1 MKLRSKLILILLLS
15 AFLNGCGVYS
25 FTGTTLPASIK
36 TFSVQEF
43 FNDTDGGPPNLG
55 LTLTNEMRD
64 YFQSN
69 SSLTLVQDE
78 GDLQFEGGII
88 DYRLTPVA
96 PTAAG
101 SGRDNVTSASL
112 TRLTIVVQTAFTNTQ
127 DEEQSF
133 NRNFQ
138 FYADFDNTSS
148 TLNDVENQLIETIFD
163 QIILEIF
170 NASVA
175 VW

>member
-1 MKLRSKLILILLLS
+1 MNRCFTVILSFLLFS
-15 AFLNGCGVYS
+15 SCGIYS
-25 FTGTTLPASIK
+25 FTGTSLPSSIK

-96 PTAAG
+96 PTAQG
-101 SGRDNVTSASL
+101 SGINNVTSASL
-112 TRLTIVVQTAFTNTQ
+112 TRLTIVVRTAFTNTV
-127 DEEQSF
+127 DENQSF
-133 NRNFQ
+133 NKNFQ
-138 FYADFDNTSS
+138 FYADFDNTTS
-148 TLNDVENQLIETIFD
+148 TLNDVENQLIEIIFE
-163 QIILEIF
+163 QIILDIF

>member
-1 MKLRSKLILILLLS
+1 MKLMNRLILALAILLLINS
-15 AFLNGCGVYS
+15 CGVYS
-25 FTGTTLPASIK
+25 FTGTTLPSSIK
-36 TFSVQEF
+36 TFSIQEF

-69 SSLTLVQDE
+69 SSLSLIQDD

-88 DYRLTPVA
+88 QYRLSPAA
-96 PTAAG
+96 PTTSG
-101 SGRDNVTSASL
+101 SGRNNVTSASL
-112 TRLTIVVQTAFTNTQ
+112 TRLTIVVQVAFTNTV
-127 DEEQSF
+127 DEDQSF

-138 FYADFDNTSS
+138 FFADFDNTTT

-163 QIILEIF
+163 QIILDVF